1 MNSNTTGPVSAI
13 ETLERITLGIVTI
26 EYATGVI
33 LNLFT
38 ATVILKNPKLNSPAN
53 QLLLS
58 LAFGDTLF
66 GCNFIFTLGG
76 LLSNIAGDDS
86 ANRIFCKF
94 QQFLLM
100 CGIFINFSSIV
111 CIACERAYSLHFPL
125 RSRLYITKGRV
136 RIICMVYWI
145 TAIIWSLVDQSFSLQ
160 QADNENKLCW
170 MGGIYVYKILNI
182 ITLVVFFSMSSLVF
196 VLYISIGCLLYCRS
210 HRSKGNNTNE
220 SNRNAN
226 YQKGKLQNVEINNI
240 ETLDKRVQKKE
251 SQGHGMKELHGHN
264 MKGHGIK
271 VSLERKTIT
280 VLVSCMLVYYILYL
294 PAEVTLFLDLGV
306 IWKHI
311 AYIMLAGNS
320 FINPCMYWRHPIF
333 NEAYR
338 KALGLKSRMVQQFSS
353 TVSETVSST

>member
-1 MNSNTTGPVSAI
+1 MNATGKVSDFD
-13 ETLERITLGIVTI
+13 TMLERITLGIVTI

-33 LNLFT
+33 LNSFT
-38 ATVILKNPKLNSPAN
+38 VAVILKNPKLNTPGN

-58 LAFGDTLF
+58 LAIGDTLF

-76 LLSNIAGDDS
+76 LLSNTAGDDS
-86 ANRIFCKF
+86 AYRICCKF
-94 QQFLLM
+94 QQFILM

-111 CIACERAYSLHFPL
+111 CIACERAYSLHLPL
-125 RSRLYITKGRV
+125 KSRLYVTKRRV
-136 RIICMVYWI
+136 RAVCIVYWSM
-145 TAIIWSLVDQSFSLQ
+145 AIIWSLVDQSFSLQ
-160 QADNENKLCW
+160 KADKENKLCW

-182 ITLVVFFSMSSLVF
+182 ITLVVFFMMSSLVF
-196 VLYISIGCLLYCRS
+196 VLYISIGCLLYRRS
-210 HRSKGNNTNE
+210 HRTKGHNTSETNQ
-220 SNRNAN
+220 NAKP
-226 YQKGKLQNVEINNI
+226 QTGTSQNGEIKNVG
-240 ETLDKRVQKKE
+240 ELEKRVTNKE
-251 SQGHGMKELHGHN
+251 LQGHSI
-264 MKGHGIK
+264 KGHGIK

-311 AYIMLAGNS
+311 AYAMLAGNC
-320 FINPCMYWRHPIF
+320 FLNPCMYWRHPLL

-338 KALGLKSRMVQQFSS
+338 KTLGLKSRTVQQFSS